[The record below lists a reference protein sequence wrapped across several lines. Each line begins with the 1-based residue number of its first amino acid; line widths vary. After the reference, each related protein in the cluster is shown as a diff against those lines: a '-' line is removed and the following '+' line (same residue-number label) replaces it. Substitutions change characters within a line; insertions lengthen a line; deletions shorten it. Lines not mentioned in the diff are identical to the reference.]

1 VESRPYCLTRRRLF
15 RWLAGSRKRGLLT
28 DIDKSQEGPMQ
39 ITSVRYRELVSSR
52 GCEHKALKATVGLGE
67 PLPSEGKGHTF
78 ESCRVRQLFFVLQ
91 RDMQT
96 QPETSV
102 LIHSRE

>member
-1 VESRPYCLTRRRLF
+1 MGYASWHSNAKGDPSGSPASTSQASVVAGARNTPILATDRKSRSTI
-15 RWLAGSRKRGLLT
+15 GG
-28 DIDKSQEGPMQ
+28 
-39 ITSVRYRELVSSR
+39 V
-52 GCEHKALKATVGLGE
+52 E